1 MLTEEEDERNEKE
14 TEPYWRFWQ
23 GKKIGP
29 KSGKSE
35 ENLEASFT
43 LPLLT
48 GNPLLSFIMQI
59 TTLQELKCTS

>member
-14 TEPYWRFWQ
+14 AEPCWRFRQ
-23 GKKIGP
+23 GKKIG
-29 KSGKSE
+29 K
-35 ENLEASFT
+35 NLEAPFT

-48 GNPLLSFIMQI
+48 GNPILSFIMQI